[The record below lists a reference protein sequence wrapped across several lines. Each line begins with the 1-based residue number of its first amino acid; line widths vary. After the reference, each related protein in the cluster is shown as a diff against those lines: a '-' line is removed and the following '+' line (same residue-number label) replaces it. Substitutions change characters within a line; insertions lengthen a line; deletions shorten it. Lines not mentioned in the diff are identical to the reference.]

1 MPDANGKTS
10 LGKSNYT
17 DSGVNFFSDDH
28 VTGFTP
34 LMQLGQSRINGVY
47 NVNDDGEQLPS
58 TFTPPQGTAVNI
70 PPQQL
75 PQKTTFDVGLG
86 AVDFFSN
93 KDRPGFIKNISGL
106 GTYSVYNKSENAAT
120 SNDSWSGWN
129 INESSLMQGQFDN
142 QLDPGIP
149 NAFNSEDILKSPS
162 DNLETPY
169 TNDDRFVPEPNTQN
183 FDSYNAPPEPMLD
196 YFEQVGSRFSLEYKL
211 SNEVAPPIP
220 PPPNFAEVAFQ
231 SREALNNSQGG
242 GIESL
247 VVENPQ
253 GLTQLAVGVGI
264 EATGGGA
271 QDIDALSQ
279 ELNLDQTLDSALNNI
294 DSNFSNDFNGIL

>member
-47 NVNDDGEQLPS
+47 NVNDDGEQLPP
-58 TFTPPQGTAVNI
+58 TFTPPQGDSINI
-70 PPQQL
+70 PLQQL
-75 PQKTTFDVGLG
+75 PQKTTFNVGLG
-86 AVDFFSN
+86 EVDFF
-93 KDRPGFIKNISGL
+93 DDELGGHVGFNNNANSGISFYKRGDNTIIFY
-106 GTYSVYNKSENAAT
+106 GTAGGYDYYE
-120 SNDSWSGWN
+120 
-129 INESSLMQGQFDN
+129 DN
-142 QLDPGIP
+142 GNPPNVP
-149 NAFNSEDILKSPS
+149 NAFDAEDILKSPS
-162 DNLETPY
+162 DNLQTPY
-169 TNDDRFVPEPNTQN
+169 TNNERFVPEPNTQN

-242 GIESL
+242 GVESL
-247 VVENPQ
+247 VLGRPSPFSQ
-253 GLTQLAVGVGI
+253 QIAVGMGI

>member
-169 TNDDRFVPEPNTQN
+169 TNDDRFVPEPNTQ
-183 FDSYNAPPEPMLD
+183 DYDAYNELPEPMLNR
-196 YFEQVGSRFSLEYKL
+196 FQQLGSRFGTEGL
-211 SNEVAPPIP
+211 VADAPEPPA
-220 PPPNFAEVAFQ
+220 PPNFAEVAFQ

-242 GIESL
+242 GVESL
-247 VVENPQ
+247 VLGRPSPFSQ
-253 GLTQLAVGVGI
+253 QIAVGMGI